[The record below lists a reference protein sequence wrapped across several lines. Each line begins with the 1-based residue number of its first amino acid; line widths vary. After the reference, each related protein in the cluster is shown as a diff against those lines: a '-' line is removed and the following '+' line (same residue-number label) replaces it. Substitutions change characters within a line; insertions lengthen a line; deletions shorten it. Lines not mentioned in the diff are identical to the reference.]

1 MRQKRRMKAFIRTI
15 SLILAIA
22 VAGCGG
28 SSSTSTTIATPIAFL
43 FVVGQGANTIQA
55 FKEVPSGEISGQ
67 PLSSFSTLPIP
78 VAMALHPS
86 KNFVYVANSTSNAV
100 TGYSLNHSTGV
111 LTPVGTAITPTPVG
125 TNPVGLGVSSNGQFL
140 YVLNQGSANIS
151 AFSID
156 TTRGLLTE
164 IAGSPFAAPA
174 TAKFITVSPTA
185 GFLYLSN
192 GSAGTI
198 SVFSIASNGA
208 LTEITGSPFPGAAGA
223 NIAGTTIDAKGQ
235 FLYAADSANNAV
247 AAFSIA
253 ASGGLAPVAGSPFAA
268 GTQPVAIAV
277 DSTGTLLYSANS
289 GSNDVSA
296 FKVSS
301 GVLTAVTGSPFATA
315 GSGVI
320 DASQPVFL
328 TVDPTNGF
336 LYVANQGSR
345 AIAAFTIKAADGT
358 LSFVTNPP
366 LSQSNA
372 PSWLLSVK

>member
-1 MRQKRRMKAFIRTI
+1 MKAFIRTI
-15 SLILAIA
+15 SLILGIA

-28 SSSTSTTIATPIAFL
+28 SSSSTTIATPIAFL
-43 FVVGQGANTIQA
+43 YAVGQGANSIEA
-55 FKEVPSGEISGQ
+55 FKEVPTGEISG
-67 PLSSFSTLPIP
+67 LTLPAFQTIPIP
-78 VAMALHPS
+78 VAMTLHPS

-125 TNPVGLGVSSNGQFL
+125 KNPVGLGVSPNGQFL
-140 YVLNQGSANIS
+140 FVLNQGSANIS

-164 IAGSPFAAPA
+164 LAGSPFAAPA
-174 TAKFITVSPTA
+174 TAKFITVSPNA
-185 GFLYLSN
+185 DFLYLSN

-198 SVFSIASNGA
+198 SVFSIGSSGA
-208 LTEITGSPFPGAAGA
+208 LAEITGSPFPGPAGA
-223 NIAGTTIDAKGQ
+223 NIASTAIDAKGQ

-247 AAFSIA
+247 AAFSIVP
-253 ASGGLAPVAGSPFAA
+253 SGGLAPVAGSPFAA

-277 DSTGTLLYSANS
+277 DSTGTFLYSANS

-296 FKVSS
+296 FKISS

-320 DASQPVFL
+320 TASQPVFL

-345 AIAAFTIKAADGT
+345 SIAAFTIKPADGT
-358 LSFVTNPP
+358 LSMVTNPP
-366 LSQSNA
+366 LSQSTP
-372 PSWLLSVK
+372 PSWLLSAR

>member
-1 MRQKRRMKAFIRTI
+1 
-15 SLILAIA
+15 
-22 VAGCGG
+22 
-28 SSSTSTTIATPIAFL
+28 
-43 FVVGQGANTIQA
+43 
-55 FKEVPSGEISGQ
+55 
-67 PLSSFSTLPIP
+67 
-78 VAMALHPS
+78 MALHPS
-86 KNFVYVANSTSNAV
+86 KNFVYVANSASNAV

-111 LTPVGTAITPTPVG
+111 LTPVGTAITPTKVG

-140 YVLNQGSANIS
+140 FVLNQGSASIS
-151 AFSID
+151 VFSID
-156 TTRGLLTE
+156 QARGLLTE
-164 IAGSPFAAPA
+164 IAGSPFAVPA

-198 SVFSIASNGA
+198 SVLSFGSNGA
-208 LTEITGSPFPGAAGA
+208 LTQIPTSPVSGPAGA

-235 FLYAADSANNAV
+235 FLYAADSANNGV

-253 ASGGLAPVAGSPFAA
+253 ASGGLTPVAAKPFPA
-268 GTQPVAIAV
+268 GTQPVAVAV
-277 DSTGTLLYSANS
+277 DSTGTLLYSANF

-296 FKVSS
+296 FTVSS
-301 GVLTAVTGSPFATA
+301 GVLTAVAGSPFATA

-345 AIAAFTIKAADGT
+345 SIAAFTIKASDGT

-366 LSQSNA
+366 LSQSF
-372 PSWLLSVK
+372 PPTWLLSTR

>member
-1 MRQKRRMKAFIRTI
+1 MKAFIRTI
-15 SLILAIA
+15 SLILAMA

-28 SSSTSTTIATPIAFL
+28 SSSSTTISTPIAFL
-43 FVVGQGANTIQA
+43 YVIGQGSNSIQA
-55 FKEVPSGEISGQ
+55 FKEVPNGEISGQ
-67 PLSSFSTLPIP
+67 PISSFSTIPIP
-78 VAMALHPS
+78 VAMVLHPS
-86 KNFVYVANSTSNAV
+86 KNFVYVANSTSNRV

-125 TNPVGLGVSSNGQFL
+125 TNPVGLGVSPNGQFL
-140 YVLNQGSANIS
+140 FVLNQGSSNIS
-151 AFSID
+151 VFSID
-156 TTRGLLTE
+156 TARGLLTE
-164 IAGSPFAAPA
+164 IAGSPFAVPA
-174 TAKFITVSPTA
+174 TAKFITVSPVA
-185 GFLYLSN
+185 NFVYLSN

-198 SVFSIASNGA
+198 SVFSFGSSGA
-208 LTEITGSPFPGAAGA
+208 LTEIAGSPFSSPAGA
-223 NIAGTTIDAKGQ
+223 TIPNIAGTTIDAKGQ
-235 FLYAADSANNAV
+235 FLYAADSANNGV

-253 ASGGLAPVAGSPFAA
+253 ASGGLTPVAAKPFPA
-268 GTQPVAIAV
+268 GTQPVAVAV
-277 DSTGTLLYSANS
+277 DSTGTLLYSANF

-301 GVLTAVTGSPFATA
+301 GVLTAVAGSPFATA

-345 AIAAFTIKAADGT
+345 SIAAFTIKASDGT

-366 LSQSNA
+366 LSQSF
-372 PSWLLSVK
+372 PPTWLLSTR